1 MNEIV
6 LSEHE
11 INVLI
16 NKGRVKVIL
25 NGEEV
30 IVRQSYTKDLR
41 AETVNWDKQIV
52 DVSQNIV
59 RNKHFDSLFQNNFAR
74 KEVSKDGA
82 FR

>member
-25 NGEEV
+25 NREEV

-59 RNKHFDSLFQNNFAR
+59 RNKHFDSLFQNT
-74 KEVSKDGA
+74 

>member
-16 NKGRVKVIL
+16 NKGRVKVIF

-30 IVRQSYTKDLR
+30 VVRQSYTKDLR
-41 AETVNWDKQIV
+41 TETVNWDKQIV

-59 RNKHFDSLFQNNFAR
+59 RNKHFDSLLQNT
-74 KEVSKDGA
+74 

>member
-30 IVRQSYTKDLR
+30 VVRQSYTKDLK

-59 RNKHFDSLFQNNFAR
+59 RNKHFDSLFQNT
-74 KEVSKDGA
+74 

>member
-52 DVSQNIV
+52 DVSQNTV
-59 RNKHFDSLFQNNFAR
+59 RNKHFDSLFQNNFR
-74 KEVSKDGA
+74 
-82 FR
+82 

>member
-6 LSEHE
+6 LSDHE

-30 IVRQSYTKDLR
+30 VVRQSYTKDLR

-59 RNKHFDSLFQNNFAR
+59 RNKHFDSLLQNT
-74 KEVSKDGA
+74 

>member
-30 IVRQSYTKDLR
+30 VVRQSYTKDLR
-41 AETVNWDKQIV
+41 TETVNWDKQIV

-59 RNKHFDSLFQNNFAR
+59 RNKHFDSLLQNT
-74 KEVSKDGA
+74 

>member
-25 NGEEV
+25 NGKEV

-59 RNKHFDSLFQNNFAR
+59 RNKHFDSLFQNNFR
-74 KEVSKDGA
+74 
-82 FR
+82 

>member
-25 NGEEV
+25 NCEEV

-59 RNKHFDSLFQNNFAR
+59 RNKHFDSLFQNNFR
-74 KEVSKDGA
+74 
-82 FR
+82 

>member
-6 LSEHE
+6 LSEHD

-16 NKGRVKVIL
+16 NTGKVKAIL

-59 RNKHFDSLFQNNFAR
+59 RNKHFDSFFQNT
-74 KEVSKDGA
+74 

>member
-6 LSEHE
+6 LSEHD

-16 NKGRVKVIL
+16 NTGKVKAIL

-41 AETVNWDKQIV
+41 VETVNWDKQIV

-59 RNKHFDSLFQNNFAR
+59 RNKHFDSFFQNT
-74 KEVSKDGA
+74 

>member
-30 IVRQSYTKDLR
+30 IVRQSYKKDLR

-59 RNKHFDSLFQNNFAR
+59 RNKHFDSFLQNT
-74 KEVSKDGA
+74 

>member
-25 NGEEV
+25 NDEEV

-59 RNKHFDSLFQNNFAR
+59 RNKHFDSLFQNT
-74 KEVSKDGA
+74 

>member
-59 RNKHFDSLFQNNFAR
+59 RNKHFDSLLQNTFH
-74 KEVSKDGA
+74 
-82 FR
+82 

>member
-30 IVRQSYTKDLR
+30 IVRQSYRKDLM

-59 RNKHFDSLFQNNFAR
+59 RNKHFDSLFQNT
-74 KEVSKDGA
+74 

>member
-1 MNEIV
+1 MNEID

-16 NKGRVKVIL
+16 NEGRVKVIL

-30 IVRQSYTKDLR
+30 VVRQSYTKDLR

-59 RNKHFDSLFQNNFAR
+59 RNKHFDSLLQNT
-74 KEVSKDGA
+74 

>member
-41 AETVNWDKQIV
+41 AETVNWDNQIV

-59 RNKHFDSLFQNNFAR
+59 RNKHFDSLLQNT
-74 KEVSKDGA
+74 

>member
-59 RNKHFDSLFQNNFAR
+59 RNKHFDSLFPNT
-74 KEVSKDGA
+74 

>member
-52 DVSQNIV
+52 DVSQNVV
-59 RNKHFDSLFQNNFAR
+59 RNRHFDSLFQSAAR
-74 KEVSKDGA
+74 
-82 FR
+82 

>member
-59 RNKHFDSLFQNNFAR
+59 RNRHFDSLFQNNFR
-74 KEVSKDGA
+74 
-82 FR
+82 

>member
-16 NKGRVKVIL
+16 NKGRVKVII

-30 IVRQSYTKDLR
+30 VVRQSYTKDLR

-59 RNKHFDSLFQNNFAR
+59 RNKHFDSLLQNT
-74 KEVSKDGA
+74 

>member
-11 INVLI
+11 INLLI

-25 NGEEV
+25 NGEV
-30 IVRQSYTKDLR
+30 VTIRQRHMKNLMV
-41 AETVNWDKQIV
+41 ETVKWEKQVI

-59 RNKHFDSLFQNNFAR
+59 RNKHFDSLFQNT
-74 KEVSKDGA
+74 

>member
-11 INVLI
+11 ITVLI

-30 IVRQSYTKDLR
+30 VVRQSYTKDLR

-59 RNKHFDSLFQNNFAR
+59 RNKHFDSLLQNT
-74 KEVSKDGA
+74 

>member
-30 IVRQSYTKDLR
+30 IVRQSYRKDLM

-59 RNKHFDSLFQNNFAR
+59 RNKHFDSLFQNTFL
-74 KEVSKDGA
+74 
-82 FR
+82 

>member
-30 IVRQSYTKDLR
+30 VVRQSYTKDLR

-59 RNKHFDSLFQNNFAR
+59 RNKHFDSLLQNTYR
-74 KEVSKDGA
+74 
-82 FR
+82 

>member
-30 IVRQSYTKDLR
+30 VVRQSYTKDLR

-52 DVSQNIV
+52 DDSQNIV
-59 RNKHFDSLFQNNFAR
+59 RNKHFDSLLQNT
-74 KEVSKDGA
+74 

>member
-11 INVLI
+11 INLLI

-25 NGEEV
+25 NGEV
-30 IVRQSYTKDLR
+30 VTIRQRHMKNLMT
-41 AETVNWDKQIV
+41 ETVKWEKQVI

-59 RNKHFDSLFQNNFAR
+59 RNKHFDSLFQNT
-74 KEVSKDGA
+74 

>member
-30 IVRQSYTKDLR
+30 VVRQSYTKDLM

-59 RNKHFDSLFQNNFAR
+59 RNKHFDSLFQNT
-74 KEVSKDGA
+74 

>member
-30 IVRQSYTKDLR
+30 IVRQSYRKDLR
-41 AETVNWDKQIV
+41 AETVNWDEQIV

-59 RNKHFDSLFQNNFAR
+59 RNKHFDSLFQNT
-74 KEVSKDGA
+74 